1 MDGDSRI
8 KVMKA
13 GFSIIR
19 ADDYPSPRIKVLVN
33 SCGDYK
39 TLEAGFKSKAA
50 RDRRFKELMKEDNI
64 IND

>member
-1 MDGDSRI
+1 
-8 KVMKA
+8 MKA

-50 RDRRFKELMKEDNI
+50 RNRRFEELMSRDNI
-64 IND
+64 LTD

>member
-1 MDGDSRI
+1 
-8 KVMKA
+8 MKA

-39 TLEAGFKSKAA
+39 TLETGFKSKAA

>member
-1 MDGDSRI
+1 MDQASRI

-39 TLEAGFKSKAA
+39 TLEDGFKSKAA
-50 RDRRFKELMKEDNI
+50 RDRRFKELMQEEHILTD
-64 IND
+64 

>member
-1 MDGDSRI
+1 MDQDSRI

-50 RDRRFKELMKEDNI
+50 RNRRFEELMSRDNI
-64 IND
+64 LTD